1 MEIILEELEKKKC
14 WKSSLKTQC
23 RRNGIDPSYASCF
36 TIVKIRKFFENPPH
50 MYQKINLEMCQINQE
65 ASLLFGSKIS

>member
-1 MEIILEELEKKKC
+1 MEIIVEELEKKKC

-36 TIVKIRKFFENPPH
+36 TIVKIKKFFENPPQ
-50 MYQKINLEMCQINQE
+50 MYLSIDAEMCLTNQE
-65 ASLLFGSKIS
+65 